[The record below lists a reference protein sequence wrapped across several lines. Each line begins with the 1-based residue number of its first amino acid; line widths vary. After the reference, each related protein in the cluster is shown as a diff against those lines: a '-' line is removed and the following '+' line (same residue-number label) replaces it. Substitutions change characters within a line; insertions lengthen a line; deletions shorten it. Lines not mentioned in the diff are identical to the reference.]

1 VRTPS
6 IRFMSLP
13 SFRAPHESAPSL
25 APAVPPA
32 PEGVAPPSAP
42 RGGRPGWVLPVIAGT
57 VVLGLLLALGIV
69 AGTVLVALRI
79 ERGDGAYV
87 MDPSDDGQVGGVVTD
102 SSGTVVDDGTG
113 GYDRPGTVGE
123 HTVAWGTW
131 DGGTMSVGLDSAE
144 VGGTIPGHEDL
155 PRPGFT
161 LVSVEGTVAYDGPGS
176 LVLTDELWLGAETDL
191 VYVDDMSP
199 GVVQGSLGELPP
211 LEDGGTVAFTAVF
224 VVPAGEEDGV
234 IIDASSGEGDFSWE
248 LP

>member
-1 VRTPS
+1 MRTPS
-6 IRFMSLP
+6 IRIMSLP
-13 SFRAPHESAPSL
+13 SFRAPHESAPPL
-25 APAVPPA
+25 APAVPSA
-32 PEGVAPPSAP
+32 PGAVAPPSAP
-42 RGGRPGWVLPVIAGT
+42 RGARPGWVLPVIIAT
-57 VVLGLLLALGIV
+57 VVVGLLLALGIV
-69 AGTVLVALRI
+69 AGTVLVALRLSQ
-79 ERGDGAYV
+79 GDDLALDTYSG
-87 MDPSDDGQVGGVVTD
+87 SDEVGGVVTD

-113 GYDRPGTVGE
+113 GYDHPGTVGE

-131 DGGTMSVGLDSAE
+131 DGGTMSVGIDSAE

-161 LVSVEGTVAYDGPGS
+161 LVSVEGTVAYEGPGS

-211 LEDGGTVAFTAVF
+211 LEDGGTVAFTALF

>member
-1 VRTPS
+1 MRTPS
-6 IRFMSLP
+6 IRIMSLP
-13 SFRAPHESAPSL
+13 SFRAPHEGAPPL
-25 APAVPPA
+25 APAVPSA
-32 PEGVAPPSAP
+32 PGAVTPPSAP
-42 RGGRPGWVLPVIAGT
+42 RGGRPGWVPPVIAGT

-79 ERGDGAYV
+79 ERGDGAFV
-87 MDPSDDGQVGGVVTD
+87 VDPSDDGQVGGVVTD
-102 SSGTVVDDGTG
+102 SSGSVVDDGTG
-113 GYDRPGTVGE
+113 GYDHPGTLGE

-161 LVSVEGTVAYDGPGS
+161 LVSVEGTIAYDGPGS

-199 GVVQGSLGELPP
+199 GVVPGSIGELPP